1 MFLHDYNSEKPPKK
15 QNGLKFPI
23 TLHEIDDLHSLNE
36 IEDLASYEEPKLKQK
51 KSISVDLNRK
61 KKNNRNQLF

>member
-1 MFLHDYNSEKPPKK
+1 MFLHDYNPSQPPKK

-23 TLHEIDDLHSLNE
+23 ALHEIEVLNSLDK

-51 KSISVDLNRK
+51 KSTSVDLNK
-61 KKNNRNQLF
+61 KKKTNRNQLF

>member
-1 MFLHDYNSEKPPKK
+1 MFLHDYNPIQPPKK

-23 TLHEIDDLHSLNE
+23 ALHEIEILNSLDK

-51 KSISVDLNRK
+51 KSISVDLNK
-61 KKNNRNQLF
+61 KKKTNRNQLF